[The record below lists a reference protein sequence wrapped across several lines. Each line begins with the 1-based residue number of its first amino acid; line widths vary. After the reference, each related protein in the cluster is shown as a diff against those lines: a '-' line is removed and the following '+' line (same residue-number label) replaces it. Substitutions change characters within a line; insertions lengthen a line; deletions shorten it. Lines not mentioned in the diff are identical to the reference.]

1 VNISTQ
7 VSFFQIVLLIY
18 VYVCMYLDWD
28 LIVIQSY
35 SLSLC
40 QFFCIYCLLNVESA
54 RETNVSGSHS
64 VFLFRTSSEVR
75 LMMIWIIIAYISL
88 ICLRMN

>member
-1 VNISTQ
+1 MYM
-7 VSFFQIVLLIY
+7 Y
-18 VYVCMYLDWD
+18 VYMYLDWD
-28 LIVIQSY
+28 PIVIQSY

-54 RETNVSGSHS
+54 RETDVSGSHT
-64 VFLFRTSSEVR
+64 VFPFRTSSKVR
-75 LMMIWIIIAYISL
+75 LMMIWIIIVYISL